1 MKTEH
6 LFICIVAASLS
17 LVGCASKEGEPL
29 TPASREME
37 SSPEATPAGEKNEVI
52 EPQQCVSTEE
62 CGPGYVC
69 GFDPSISH
77 VVRHCM
83 AE

>member
-6 LFICIVAASLS
+6 LFVCIVAVSMS
-17 LVGCASKEGEPL
+17 LVGCASKEQSEPL

-37 SSPEATPAGEKNEVI
+37 SSPEERNGWI
-52 EPQQCVSTEE
+52 EPRQCVSNDD
-62 CGPGYVC
+62 CGQGYTC

-83 AE
+83 RE

>member
-6 LFICIVAASLS
+6 LFICIVAASMS
-17 LVGCASKEGEPL
+17 LIGCASKEGEPL

-37 SSPEATPAGEKNEVI
+37 SSEAAEERNEAS
-52 EPQQCVSTEE
+52 EPRQCASNDD
-62 CGPGYVC
+62 CGPGYAC

-77 VVRHCM
+77 VIRHCM